1 MTREQFQYHLIETLQ
16 DLTDRELAVMYEDYI
31 DDATVSLM
39 NGLMVECQR
48 RGISLTDLEDILIN
62 D

>member
-1 MTREQFQYHLIETLQ
+1 MNREQYQFHLAETMQ
-16 DLTDRELAVMYEDYI
+16 DLTDKELAVMYSDYI
-31 DDATVSLM
+31 DDATLSLM

-62 D
+62 H

>member
-16 DLTDRELAVMYEDYI
+16 DRTERELAVMYQDYI

-39 NGLMVECQR
+39 NGLMAECHR

-62 D
+62 A

>member
-1 MTREQFQYHLIETLQ
+1 MTREQYHLHLVETLQ
-16 DLTDRELAVMYEDYI
+16 DLTDRELAVMYQDYI
-31 DDATVSLM
+31 DDYTVSLM
-39 NGLMVECQR
+39 NGLMAECQR